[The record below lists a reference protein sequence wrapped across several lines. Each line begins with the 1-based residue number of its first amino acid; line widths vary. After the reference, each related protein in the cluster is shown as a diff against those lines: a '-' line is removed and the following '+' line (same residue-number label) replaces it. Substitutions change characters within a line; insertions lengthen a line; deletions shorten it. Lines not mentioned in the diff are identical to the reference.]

1 MLNLHQLINDF
12 WQFTVANDL
21 ELYNEFSLQHELGIF
36 LRNRLS
42 GYKIQFERNVS
53 YFGIYGNVTIKKEI
67 DITIFNHEKTE
78 LYAIELK
85 YPRNGQYPEQ
95 MYAFTK
101 DILFM
106 EQLKENGFTQTCAV
120 ALVEERPYYEGSQAD
135 GIYQYF
141 RGGVPVSGTIY
152 KPTGMTKGIEHID
165 INGSY
170 KIEWH
175 EQDKKRK
182 YYIVSI

>member
-1 MLNLHQLINDF
+1 MNDEN
-12 WQFTVANDL
+12 V

-36 LRNRLS
+36 LRNNLD
-42 GYKIQFERNVS
+42 GYKVQFERNVT
-53 YFGIYGNVTIKKEI
+53 YFEIYGNATIKKEI
-67 DITIFNHEKTE
+67 DIVIFNLDRTE

-85 YPRNGQYPEQ
+85 YPKNGQYPEQ

-120 ALVEERPYYEGSQAD
+120 TLVEDKAFYTGERAD

-141 RGGVPVSGTIY
+141 RGRVPVSGTIS
-152 KPTGMTKGIEHID
+152 KPTGSTKGIEHID
-165 INGSY
+165 INGNY
-170 KIEWH
+170 KIEWYS
-175 EQDKKRK
+175 QNAKRK
-182 YYIVSI
+182 YYVVTI